1 MSKWP
6 PPLHGKIPLWLKVA
20 YTAFTAIL
28 IPFYWDQYGPANF
41 LWFCDV
47 ALLVT
52 LAALWLESRFLASM
66 QAVGIVL
73 PQLLWAADFVV
84 RALTGTHIV
93 DLTEYMFRPSIPLYV
108 RGLSSFHGWIP
119 FLLLWMLWKLGYDRR
134 AWIAQTLLCWVV
146 LWTAYLVI
154 DNPLDASRA
163 GNVNKIGGPSD
174 ENLQT
179 WMNPRLWIVVLMVI
193 YPICIYLPSHLLLS
207 LIFRKNGLPHQPE
220 A

>member
-1 MSKWP
+1 MSKWM

-28 IPFYWDQYGPANF
+28 IPFYWVQYGPANF

-52 LAALWLESRFLASM
+52 LAALWLESPFLASM

-84 RALTGTHIV
+84 RALTGGHIV

-134 AWIAQTLLCWVV
+134 AWIAQTLLCWLV
-146 LWTAYLVI
+146 LWTAYLVV
-154 DNPLDASRA
+154 DNPLEQAEPATSTRSA
-163 GNVNKIGGPSD
+163 GPVMKNCKRG
-174 ENLQT
+174 
-179 WMNPRLWIVVLMVI
+179 WIPGSGSSFL
-193 YPICIYLPSHLLLS
+193 C
-207 LIFRKNGLPHQPE
+207 
-220 A
+220 